1 MNDLKFAFRQLLKA
15 PAFTGVAVL
24 TLALGIGANT
34 AIFSIVNAVLLR
46 PAPYKN
52 PDRLV
57 WIWENNLSKNMPI
70 NPASPGNFNDWRQQS
85 RSFESLSAWEGENF
99 KGSTLLAPI

>member
-1 MNDLKFAFRQLLKA
+1 MGGAMVNKILQDTIQSIRILFKA

-34 AIFSIVNAVLLR
+34 SIFSLVKTILLQ
-46 PAPYKN
+46 PLPYKA

-57 WIWENNLSKNMPI
+57 WVWSVRPDRDKSPFSLPDFIEYRDRNQTLDQI
-70 NPASPGNFNDWRQQS
+70 AAS
-85 RSFESLSAWEGENF
+85 A
-99 KGSTLLAPI
+99 